1 MHVLLYS
8 RVAVKAA
15 MRGLGRVRSA
25 SEISRSFTSV
35 LLSALALGAC
45 KASADSAKVE
55 SIVGLGAIH
64 SMRVGQTRT
73 FDIEMRDGDG
83 NRVTGRNPSW
93 SSLNPTVVAIDASGV
108 ATGLAVGSSLI
119 TARADGATAQ
129 TNMTVQP
136 LATSLVL
143 LPASATVPIGTT
155 RTLTVALSDR
165 DGQSIGGRLI
175 AYSSSNPSIATVN
188 ASGTVVGVSQGRATI
203 TGEAVLDKV
212 VGTSVIDVVQIPVNS
227 VSISPAGGQTV
238 FETLTLQLSATLR
251 DQNGNII
258 TGRPVSWTTSN
269 PSIATVSPSGLVT
282 GVTLGTVQITAECEG
297 RTAGASV
304 TVAPRPVATVGL
316 TPNPLNLKVGTVQQM
331 SLDLRDASGN
341 QLTTTG
347 RTVTWDSSNRPVAN
361 VQDGVVSGLSTGTAN
376 ITVTVDGK
384 PATAVVNV
392 TP

>member
-8 RVAVKAA
+8 RLAVLTAA
-15 MRGLGRVRSA
+15 RGSSRVRSA
-25 SEISRSFTSV
+25 IDVNRAIASV
-35 LLSALALGAC
+35 LVVAFALGGC
-45 KASADSAKVE
+45 KEAADPPEVE
-55 SIVGLGAIH
+55 SIVGLSATD

-73 FDIEMRDGDG
+73 FDIEMRDANG
-83 NRVTGRNPSW
+83 NRVTGRKPAW
-93 SSLNPTVVAIDASGV
+93 SSLNPTIVAIDASGV
-108 ATGLAVGSSLI
+108 ATGLAVGTSLI

-129 TNMTVQP
+129 TNMIVQP

-143 LPASATVPIGTT
+143 LPASATVPIGTS
-155 RTLTVALSDR
+155 RTLTVALNDR

-175 AYSSSNPSIATVN
+175 TYSSSNPSIATVN
-188 ASGTVVGVSQGRATI
+188 ASGTVIGVTQGRATI
-203 TGEAVLDKV
+203 TAEAILDKV
-212 VGTSVIDVVQIPVNS
+212 TGTSVIDVVQVPVAS
-227 VSISPAGGQTV
+227 VTISPAGGQTV

-251 DQNGNII
+251 DQNNNII

-269 PSIATVSPSGLVT
+269 QSIASVSPTGLVT
-282 GVTLGTVQITAECEG
+282 GVTLGSVQITAECEG

-304 TVAPRPVATVGL
+304 TVAPRPVATVSL
-316 TPNPLNLKVGTVQQM
+316 TPNPLNLKVGTAQQM

-347 RTVTWDSSNRPVAN
+347 RTVSWDSSNRPVAN
-361 VQDGVVSGLSTGTAN
+361 VQDGVVSGLATGTAN